1 MEELIKFIIGT
12 LKILMKKKDYIIMGI
27 IVPIFIIIFF
37 SFEFSTEYNFRI
49 GVIDKD
55 NTYVSREM
63 IQSMDE
69 IEDVDIVNIKE
80 EDYKIFLITNQIQ
93 MAILIDDDFQEKLL
107 NLEDGEIH
115 IKSIAENDMKSIM
128 ESFIKSKVD
137 DMITLS
143 KLSDKDINK
152 FKILNQDYKDQYTVL
167 SLNDVN
173 SKGPEVNKSFGL
185 IMLTTFIV
193 GGIIIR
199 LFIDEE
205 NNKKIRKLSIGMSK
219 LKYYLSMI
227 IVFYTMSAMT
237 SIIYY
242 SICKLFNIN
251 FMMSNTINFLVMLL
265 LLNLLSV
272 SFNLCMSSF
281 IKSRYV
287 LIINIL
293 ILMPC
298 LMLSGVFWSFYIMP
312 QNLQIIGEVLPTRWV
327 YLCVEILQ
335 KKDSL
340 VYTVDYIYMII
351 CVSMALFILSIIK
364 FKLSKR
370 YKKIT
375 F

>member
-1 MEELIKFIIGT
+1 MIKFIIDT
-12 LKILMKKKDYIIMGI
+12 LKILMKKNEYIIMGI

-49 GVIDKD
+49 GVVDKD

-63 IQSMDE
+63 IQSIDE

-115 IKSIAENDMKSIM
+115 IKSIGENDMKSIM

-137 DMITLS
+137 DMLTLS
-143 KLSDKDINK
+143 KLSNKDINK

-205 NNKKIRKLSIGMSK
+205 NNKKIRKLSMGMSK

-227 IVFYTMSAMT
+227 IVFYTMSSMT

-298 LMLSGVFWSFYIMP
+298 LMLSGAFWSFYIMP